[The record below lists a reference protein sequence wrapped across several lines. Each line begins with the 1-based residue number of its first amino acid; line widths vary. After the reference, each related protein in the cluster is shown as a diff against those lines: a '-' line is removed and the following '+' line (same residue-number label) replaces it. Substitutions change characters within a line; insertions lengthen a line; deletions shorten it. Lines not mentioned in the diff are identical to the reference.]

1 MLWYCSPFIAL
12 LTQGLGDKTMSSR
25 PSRPLGAATG
35 SLRRSRQITACFGS
49 GGGGWRGFRSK
60 TSFRLRLLM
69 FISRFVVYIFEICIC
84 IEGRSL
90 FREKDLNLADFHRLS
105 HDRCVCSSTVRLP
118 VFVTPCAR
126 SSASRHVLKP
136 RLNRAQPKT
145 CLKRAYRL
153 YLKFLPLNLHHHF
166 LNL

>member
-1 MLWYCSPFIAL
+1 MLWYCAPFIAL
-12 LTQGLGDKTMSSR
+12 LTQGLRDKTMSSR

-49 GGGGWRGFRSK
+49 GGGGGSRSK

-69 FISRFVVYIFEICIC
+69 FISRFVVYIFEISIC

-90 FREKDLNLADFHRLS
+90 FREEGLNLADFHRLS

-118 VFVTPCAR
+118 VFVTPLR
-126 SSASRHVLKP
+126 SVLGKLSRFETPLKSSSAKNVP
-136 RLNRAQPKT
+136 
-145 CLKRAYRL
+145 
-153 YLKFLPLNLHHHF
+153 
-166 LNL
+166 